1 MELKAL
7 LSEMVAVDG
16 SDLYIAVGAMP
27 SLNKDGRLMALES
40 AKRKKVDPEMAER
53 FARSVMSDHQ
63 WRDFDTSKEANL
75 AFMDPAVGRFRI
87 NVFLQRGSIAMVC
100 RRVKMEIPTLRSL
113 GLPKV
118 LREIALQDRGI
129 ILVTGSTGSGKS
141 TSMASMIDYRNHVRS
156 GHIVTIEDPIEFLYR
171 HRRSIVTQR
180 EVGIDTF
187 SFHEALKNT
196 MRQAPQ
202 VICIGE
208 LRDAETVQFALH
220 ASETGHLVFATLH
233 STDATITIERILNF
247 YPGDQREQVI
257 HHIAHNLR
265 AILSQRLVPAING
278 GRAVAVEILVNTPRI
293 MDLIMKQEMGTIRAT
308 LGTENSDGLTS
319 MDKSLFRLWKQ
330 ERISQE
336 EAIGSAHS
344 ANDLQLKMRG
354 IGITPGSSWE
364 DSSDEWRD
372 VAGDYDLP
380 NENTGHRR
388 AMDSDMGYD
397 NSAGDSGVFPTAPAR
412 SAPPAPARAAAPPQ
426 PQAPPRAA
434 APPPPPPPP
443 PPPQAVPQGVPPPQA
458 APPPPPRPPVPGPP
472 PAAPQPPPRPAP
484 HAMPHSIPG
493 QAPLRPPQPMPIGRQ
508 PSQSNDDSAPPGVR
522 KPKLPPIDLD

>member
-1 MELKAL
+1 VDLKAL
-7 LSEMVAVDG
+7 LSEMVALDG

-27 SLNKDGRLMALES
+27 SLNKDGRLMALET
-40 AKRKKVDPEMAER
+40 AKRKKVDPEMAEK

-63 WRDFDTSKEANL
+63 WAEFDKSKEANL
-75 AFMDPAVGRFRI
+75 AFMDPAIGRFRI

-141 TSMASMIDYRNHVRS
+141 TSMAAMIDYRNHVRS

-265 AILSQRLVPAING
+265 AILSQRLVPAMSG
-278 GRAVAVEILVNTPRI
+278 GRAVAVEILVNTPRV

-308 LGTENSDGLTS
+308 LGIENSDGMTS

-364 DSSDEWRD
+364 DSSDEWMD
-372 VAGDYDLP
+372 VSGDYDLP
-380 NENTGHRR
+380 NEATGHRR

-397 NSAGDSGVFPTAPAR
+397 NSGGDSGVFPTAPAR
-412 SAPPAPARAAAPPQ
+412 GAAPQRQAAPPPQ
-426 PQAPPRAA
+426 QQAPPRPAPPPPQPA
-434 APPPPPPPP
+434 APPPPPPPGM
-443 PPPQAVPQGVPPPQA
+443 PPQQV

-472 PAAPQPPPRPAP
+472 PAAPPPPPRPAP
-484 HAMPHSIPG
+484 HAQPHNIPG

-508 PSQSNDDSAPPGVR
+508 PSPPSNESLPPGVR
-522 KPKLPPIDLD
+522 KPKLPSIDLD